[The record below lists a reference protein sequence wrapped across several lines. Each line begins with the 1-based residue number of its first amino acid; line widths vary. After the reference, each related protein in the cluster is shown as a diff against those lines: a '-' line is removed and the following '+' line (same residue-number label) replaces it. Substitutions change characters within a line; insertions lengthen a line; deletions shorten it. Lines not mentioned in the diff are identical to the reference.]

1 MSTLPI
7 ETERLRIRHFTPDD
21 WHAVHAYTGDAS
33 VMTFLP
39 EDVMTEEQTRQFIAT
54 SMTEE
59 AQAYAVDLRAE
70 DRLIGHVGFHPW
82 YAPHIYEIGWVFHP
96 QYHGQGYAT
105 EAAAALLRYGFET
118 LSVHRVIATCQPEN
132 TPSSRVMEKLGMQR
146 EAHFRKCIY
155 RDERWWD
162 EYFYAILEEEW
173 FNAVESCTRHDP
185 PALTVS
191 GESDIAV

>member
-7 ETERLRIRHFTPDD
+7 ETERLRIRLLTGDD
-21 WHAVHAYTGDAS
+21 WHAVHAYTSDPG
-33 VMTFLP
+33 VLTYLP
-39 EDVMTEEQTRQFIAT
+39 EEVMTEEQTRQFVAT

-59 AQAYAVDLRAE
+59 ARAYAVDLRAE
-70 DRLIGHVGFHPW
+70 DRLIGHISFHPW
-82 YAPHIYEIGWVFHP
+82 FAPRIYEIGWVFHP
-96 QYHGQGYAT
+96 RYHGQGYAT
-105 EAAAALLRYGFET
+105 EAAAALLRYGFT
-118 LSVHRVIATCQPEN
+118 SLQVHRVIATCQPEN

-173 FNAVESCTRHDP
+173 FAAESEVR
-185 PALTVS
+185 S
-191 GESDIAV
+191 SY